1 MIRIKSFLQL
11 TSNHLFLTTSIFY
24 FFWQLSQFLLLPP
37 LWIWR
42 WSRAGINGDFFLV
55 ILHTL
60 KKINAKF
67 QLVVIFGWVTVV
79 YAVQQL
85 DYKWIF
91 SFKVKTF
98 LKNKRIKKLCSDIYF
113 TKKMYPNIRILCQL
127 GQWYRVK

>member
-1 MIRIKSFLQL
+1 MIRIKIFLQL
-11 TSNHLFLTTSIFY
+11 TSNHLFLTKSIFY
-24 FFWQLSQFLLLPP
+24 FFRQLLQFLLLPP

-42 WSRAGINGDFFLV
+42 WSRAGIDGDFFLV
-55 ILHTL
+55 ILHIL
-60 KKINAKF
+60 KNINAKF
-67 QLVVIFGWVTVV
+67 QLIIFGWVTVV

-98 LKNKRIKKLCSDIYF
+98 SKNKRIKKLCSDNYF

-127 GQWYRVK
+127 GQWYSIR

>member
-1 MIRIKSFLQL
+1 MIRIKIFLQL
-11 TSNHLFLTTSIFY
+11 TSNHLFLTKSIFY
-24 FFWQLSQFLLLPP
+24 FFRQLFQFLLLPP

-42 WSRAGINGDFFLV
+42 WSWAGIDGDFFLV
-55 ILHTL
+55 ILHIL
-60 KKINAKF
+60 KNINAKF
-67 QLVVIFGWVTVV
+67 QLIIFGWVTVV

-98 LKNKRIKKLCSDIYF
+98 SKNKRIKKLCSDIYF

-127 GQWYRVK
+127 GQWYSIR